1 MLMRI
6 IPADE
11 RLKNRRGVKFLILG
25 PTGVGKTTLM
35 RTIADPSRIL
45 YGDGEGGDLAIQ
57 DLPVTSVRIEDWP
70 TARDLACRIGGPN
83 PSYGANAC
91 YSEAHF
97 NAVGGWL
104 EKLEH
109 YDVICFDSVTAIS
122 RLSYRWAEQQPE
134 TFTRTGA
141 KDTRAAYGVHAR
153 EMLQW
158 LHQLQRARDKHIVF
172 IGILEKLT
180 DEFNRHL
187 GYQLQAEGQRVPRE
201 IGAIVDELIIME
213 WLSFGDGKPPA
224 RGFVCT
230 SPNPWSYPAKDRS
243 GRLEQIEPP
252 HLGKLIAKI
261 TAPPVIVS
269 PAKAD
274 STAADAAE

>member
-1 MLMRI
+1 MRI
-6 IPADE
+6 ISADD
-11 RLKNRRGVKFLILG
+11 RLRARRGVKFLILG
-25 PTGVGKTTLM
+25 PTGVGKTSLM

-57 DLPVTSVRIEDWP
+57 DLPVTAVRIEDWP
-70 TARDLACRIGGPN
+70 TARNLACRVGGPN

-97 NAVGGWL
+97 NAIGGWL
-104 EKLEH
+104 ENLEH

-134 TFTRTGA
+134 SFSRNGG
-141 KDTRAAYGVHAR
+141 KDTRAAYGTHAR
-153 EMLQW
+153 EMLAW

-172 IGILEKLT
+172 IGIIEKII

-187 GYQLQAEGQRVPRE
+187 GFQLQAEGQRVPRE
-201 IGAIVDELIIME
+201 IGAIVDEIIIME
-213 WLSFGDGKPPA
+213 WLNFGDGKPPA
-224 RGFVCT
+224 RGFVCA
-230 SPNPWSYPAKDRS
+230 SPNRWDYPAKDRS

-252 HLGKLIAKI
+252 NLGKLIAKI
-261 TAPPVIVS
+261 TNPAVVVS
-269 PAKAD
+269 PGSK
-274 STAADAAE
+274 ADAAE

>member
-1 MLMRI
+1 VKI

-11 RLKNRRGVKFLILG
+11 RLKARRGVKFLILG

-35 RTIADPSRIL
+35 RTIAEPSRIL
-45 YGDGEGGDLAIQ
+45 YGDSEGGDLAIQ

-122 RLSYRWAEQQPE
+122 RLSYRWAEQQSRALARRTRARP
-134 TFTRTGA
+134 TAFTR
-141 KDTRAAYGVHAR
+141 AR
-153 EMLQW
+153 CC
-158 LHQLQRARDKHIVF
+158 
-172 IGILEKLT
+172 
-180 DEFNRHL
+180 NC
-187 GYQLQAEGQRVPRE
+187 
-201 IGAIVDELIIME
+201 
-213 WLSFGDGKPPA
+213 
-224 RGFVCT
+224 CT
-230 SPNPWSYPAKDRS
+230 SSSARATSISFSS
-243 GRLEQIEPP
+243 GSSRN
-252 HLGKLIAKI
+252 
-261 TAPPVIVS
+261 
-269 PAKAD
+269 
-274 STAADAAE
+274 

>member
-1 MLMRI
+1 MKI

-104 EKLEH
+104 ENLEH

-122 RLSYRWAEQQPE
+122 RLSYRWSEQQPE
-134 TFTRTGA
+134 STSRSGA
-141 KDTRAAYGVHAR
+141 KDTRSAYGVHAR
-153 EMLQW
+153 EMLAW

-172 IGILEKLT
+172 IGIIEKVT
-180 DEFNRHL
+180 DELNRHL
-187 GYQLQAEGQRVPRE
+187 GFQLQAEGQRVPRE
-201 IGAIVDELIIME
+201 IGAIVDEIIIME
-213 WLSFGDGKPPA
+213 WLNFGDGKPT
-224 RGFVCT
+224 RGFCCV
-230 SPNPWSYPAKDRS
+230 SPNRWNYPAKDRS
-243 GRLEQIEPP
+243 GRLNETEPP
-252 HLGKLIAKI
+252 HLGRLIEKI
-261 TAPPVIVS
+261 TNPVTVS
-269 PAKAD
+269 PVK
-274 STAADAAE
+274 ADAAE